1 MSTSGAPAAPK
12 SSCRDSS
19 AALPPILTAFR
30 GSPPANGLPSVPRG
44 EAPLG
49 RLPGGV
55 AWMFVVSA
63 QGNSFV
69 SSPGFGRTAEVE
81 LTGVQIRPHD
91 VSAQRLLSSG
101 RKRNSYRERLHSH
114 DLRQDARVCQEANQ
128 RWVLLQRMRLREH
141 DLLRRLCRPAA
152 SRRHGRRSHLR
163 HGLDELGVVGRVQ
176 SVLHNAES
184 SQSQAIPLA
193 HEDGSKERKSTDRG
207 TAEGKM
213 RR

>member
-30 GSPPANGLPSVPRG
+30 GSPPGNGLPSVPRG

-91 VSAQRLLSSG
+91 VSAQRFFHLEENATESG
-101 RKRNSYRERLHSH
+101 CTHMIFG
-114 DLRQDARVCQEANQ
+114 
-128 RWVLLQRMRLREH
+128 RMRGFVRRPISAGSSCSACASENTICFAGSVGPQPPDAMAVALISVMDLTSSAWWAGCRASCTTPNRLRA
-141 DLLRRLCRPAA
+141 R
-152 SRRHGRRSHLR
+152 
-163 HGLDELGVVGRVQ
+163 
-176 SVLHNAES
+176 
-184 SQSQAIPLA
+184 SQAIPLA
-193 HEDGSKERKSTDRG
+193 HEDGSKERKSTGRG